1 MIHSMTAFGSAR
13 IESRLGSLSVE
24 FRSVNSR
31 FLDIAIR
38 MPDELRFAESVVR
51 EQVSRFVVRG
61 KVEARVS
68 YVQSTDDTA
77 SQIDPVRLELMA
89 RQLDIARQA
98 IPDVIAPRLT
108 DLFSTQPERN
118 NLELEAETWTEMC
131 RQACEQALEQLQA
144 ARQREGQRLADT
156 MLATGQDMAAILDQV
171 EQNLPAL
178 MQAWQERITTRLRET
193 LEAVSPD
200 GFSQISGEELSAR
213 IAQEASLFSMRS
225 DIAEE
230 LSRLRSHVQELQH
243 LLSGS
248 TSGAGTAPAGKRQ
261 KGSAGKRLDFL
272 CQEMNREANTIG
284 SKAASLDITHAAIDL
299 KLFIEQLR
307 EQSQN
312 IE

>member
-13 IESRLGSLSVE
+13 TESEPGSLSVE

-31 FLDIAIR
+31 FLDITIR

-51 EQVSRFVVRG
+51 EQISRFVVRG

-68 YVQSTDDTA
+68 YVQSVDDAA
-77 SQIDPVRLELMA
+77 SQIDPVRLEQMA

-144 ARQREGQRLADT
+144 ARQREGQRLAET

-178 MQAWQERITTRLRET
+178 MQAWQERITTRVRET

-243 LLSGS
+243 LLGSASEPGAASG
-248 TSGAGTAPAGKRQ
+248 GKKQ

-307 EQSQN
+307 EQAQN

>member
-144 ARQREGQRLADT
+144 ARQREGQRLAET

-178 MQAWQERITTRLRET
+178 MQAWQERITTRVRET

-307 EQSQN
+307 EQAQN

>member
-13 IESRLGSLSVE
+13 IESHLGSLSVE

-31 FLDIAIR
+31 FLDINIR

-156 MLATGQDMAAILDQV
+156 MLATGQDMATILDQV

-307 EQSQN
+307 EQAQN

>member
-68 YVQSTDDTA
+68 YVQSVDDTA
-77 SQIDPVRLELMA
+77 SQIDPVRLEQMA

-108 DLFSTQPERN
+108 DLFSMQPERN

-144 ARQREGQRLADT
+144 ARQREGQRLAET

-230 LSRLRSHVQELQH
+230 LSRLRSHVQELHH

-248 TSGAGTAPAGKRQ
+248 TSGTSAAPGGKKQ

-307 EQSQN
+307 EQAQN

>member
-13 IESRLGSLSVE
+13 TESEPGSLSVE

-31 FLDIAIR
+31 FLDITIR

-51 EQVSRFVVRG
+51 EQISRFVVRG

-68 YVQSTDDTA
+68 YVQSVDDAA
-77 SQIDPVRLELMA
+77 SQIDPVRLEQMA

-144 ARQREGQRLADT
+144 ARQREGQRLAET

-307 EQSQN
+307 EQAQN

>member
-307 EQSQN
+307 EQAQN

>member
-13 IESRLGSLSVE
+13 TESEPGSLSVE

-31 FLDIAIR
+31 FLDINIR

-51 EQVSRFVVRG
+51 EQISRFVVRG

-68 YVQSTDDTA
+68 YVQSVDDAA
-77 SQIDPVRLELMA
+77 SQIDPVRLEQMA

-144 ARQREGQRLADT
+144 ARQREGQRLAET

-178 MQAWQERITTRLRET
+178 MQAWQERITTRVRET

-243 LLSGS
+243 LLGSASEPGAASG
-248 TSGAGTAPAGKRQ
+248 GKKQ

-307 EQSQN
+307 EQAQN

>member
-13 IESRLGSLSVE
+13 IESHLGSLSVE

-31 FLDIAIR
+31 FLDINIR

-68 YVQSTDDTA
+68 YVQSVDDAA
-77 SQIDPVRLELMA
+77 SQIDPVRLEQMA

-144 ARQREGQRLADT
+144 ARQREGQRLAET

-178 MQAWQERITTRLRET
+178 MQAWQERIITRVRET

-307 EQSQN
+307 EQAQN

>member
-13 IESRLGSLSVE
+13 IESHLGSLSVE

-31 FLDIAIR
+31 FLDINIR

-51 EQVSRFVVRG
+51 EQISRFVVRG

-68 YVQSTDDTA
+68 YVQSVDDAA
-77 SQIDPVRLELMA
+77 SQIDPVRLEQMA

-144 ARQREGQRLADT
+144 ARQREGQRLAET

-178 MQAWQERITTRLRET
+178 MQAWQERITTRVRET

-230 LSRLRSHVQELQH
+230 LSRLRSHVQELHH

-248 TSGAGTAPAGKRQ
+248 TSGTGAAPGGKKQ

-299 KLFIEQLR
+299 KLLIEQLR
-307 EQSQN
+307 EQAQN